1 MDGDGRPLAWWPSTA
16 TPGTAALAQTGP
28 GAARPAWRRCGSSGA
43 VTPTRHGNEFAPTVG
58 FFLTTHP
65 SETDKASILEEIIE
79 YIKFLQLQVKVLS
92 MSRLGMTKA
101 VVSLLTES
109 QTESSSGVLLSPRSG
124 SSSGRQRA
132 GGGSLSSSIFDI
144 SVDSIYGELLIC
156 VLFE

>member
-1 MDGDGRPLAWWPSTA
+1 MGMSLHLLSDSFSL
-16 TPGTAALAQTGP
+16 
-28 GAARPAWRRCGSSGA
+28 
-43 VTPTRHGNEFAPTVG
+43 H
-58 FFLTTHP
+58 THLRKKFQLKNLQELVP
-65 SETDKASILEEIIE
+65 NSNRTDKASILEEIIE